1 MITIDQVTNFLIEN
15 PGSLFQLAES
25 VADCNPQYARLIGQ
39 TFEYLA
45 TFYGEP
51 QEDGEPDCDDGE
63 PDCDDGD
70 ALASAGWG
78 TDEDYGGDCDR
89 I

>member
-1 MITIDQVTNFLIEN
+1 MTDLDKVTIWLMEN
-15 PGSLFQLAES
+15 PGSWSRLAEA
-25 VADCNPQYARLIGQ
+25 VADCDPENARQIGQ
-39 TFEYLA
+39 AFQDMA
-45 TFYGEP
+45 AFYGEP
-51 QEDGEPDCDDGE
+51 QQDDE

-78 TDEDYGGDCDR
+78 TDEDYGCDH

>member
-1 MITIDQVTNFLIEN
+1 MIDINKVAGFLMDN
-15 PGSLFQLAES
+15 PGAWFQLAEA
-25 VADCNPQYARLIGQ
+25 VADCDAAKARQIGQ
-39 TFEYLA
+39 AFQDMA

-51 QEDGEPDCDDGE
+51 EAESEPDCDDA
-63 PDCDDGD
+63 D
-70 ALASAGWG
+70 ALASAGFG